1 LLMRKSRQLN
11 IRLDDDVLAALED
24 IRVMSRPIPSRSE
37 VIRRAILAERDRVR
51 KLVEREA
58 AR

>member
-1 LLMRKSRQLN
+1 MRKSRQLN
-11 IRLDDDVLAALED
+11 IRLDDDVLDALED

>member
-1 LLMRKSRQLN
+1 MRKSRQLN